1 MDCKSNGMIYISI
14 KLCPWVLM
22 MGKEWFLDFLLWLL
36 QWQKNMWN
44 LVFFQICASIWSG
57 MVMDIGFPV
66 NTPKAITDE
75 SALAKVVKFVFLGDQ
90 TKVLWQL
97 AARTGIRTIEEHFKF
112 YGNEKHSFKKNV
124 HRKVNLYL
132 LSRYFF
138 FLYFCRKKNKQW
150 NQWWHFDS
158 RFNFE
163 VCNID
168 VKKNTEIN
176 EGILTRSSILKFAIL
191 M

>member
-1 MDCKSNGMIYISI
+1 
-14 KLCPWVLM
+14 
-22 MGKEWFLDFLLWLL
+22 
-36 QWQKNMWN
+36 
-44 LVFFQICASIWSG
+44 
-57 MVMDIGFPV
+57 MDIGFPV

-138 FLYFCRKKNKQW
+138 FLYFCRKKNKQ
-150 NQWWHFDS
+150 
-158 RFNFE
+158 
-163 VCNID
+163 
-168 VKKNTEIN
+168 
-176 EGILTRSSILKFAIL
+176 
-191 M
+191 